1 MILLSKKNGNTY
13 FDFDKILV
21 DGYTIKEDK
30 DRITQKFV
38 NGNRKQILSTYTD
51 VVITINL
58 GTLDLATTKEYID
71 NLTNGTYKYY
81 SMKNNQYNETNFIV
95 EEIPEINFN
104 SAVDNNAIINDF
116 EITLYRAGD

>member
-21 DGYTIKEDK
+21 DGYTIKEDR

-38 NGNRKQILSTYTD
+38 NGNRKQILSSYTD
-51 VVITINL
+51 VVIKINL
-58 GTLDLATTKEYID
+58 GTLDLVTTKQYID

-81 SMKNNQYNETNFIV
+81 SMKDNQYNETNFIV
-95 EEIPEINFN
+95 DEIPEINFN
-104 SAVDNNAIINDF
+104 SAVNNNAIINDF

>member
-1 MILLSKKNGNTY
+1 MILLSKKNGKTY

-58 GTLDLATTKEYID
+58 GTLDLATKKQYID
-71 NLTNGTYKYY
+71 NLTNGK
-81 SMKNNQYNETNFIV
+81 
-95 EEIPEINFN
+95 
-104 SAVDNNAIINDF
+104 
-116 EITLYRAGD
+116 